1 MDWTLWKPT
10 DRANLCFIIKEGRV
24 LLILK
29 KRGLGAGKINAPG
42 GKLEPGETAMQ
53 AAVRETQEE
62 VGVTPLHL
70 EERGYLRFQFK
81 DGYALGCS
89 VFVAHDLVGEPCS
102 TEEADPMWVAL
113 DAVPYERMWADDREW
128 LPAVLEGGSF
138 TGSFVFEGE
147 KMLEKDVRF
156 HGPRSPERGRSAVVA
171 GCGFV
176 GLTTA
181 RLLHEAGWQVTGCTH
196 SPESAA
202 CLSGEPFP
210 VVACDISD
218 AAAVESVF
226 GGQHGLDLVVHCA
239 SSGKGG
245 ADAYRQVY
253 LRGAQVLG
261 GVLAPRQLL
270 YTSSTSVYA
279 QTDGGWVTE
288 ESPAEPPRETGRI
301 LRETEDWVV
310 AQGGTV
316 ARLAGIYGP
325 GRSVLLRKFFS
336 GEALIE
342 GDGRRWINQ
351 IHRDDAAS
359 GLLVLAQARVPGLF
373 NLGDSQPIEQRT
385 LYEGLA
391 NRFSMPL
398 PPEGPINTDRK
409 RGWTHKQVSNA
420 RLRNLG
426 WTPRYPD
433 FFSALEN
440 DPELVNLA
448 RAGAAAVGESAPV
461 NA

>member
-10 DRANLCFIIKEGRV
+10 DRANLCFIVKEGRV

-42 GKLEPGETAMQ
+42 GKLEPGETPLQ

-70 EERGYLRFQFK
+70 EERGYLRFQFT

-89 VFVAHDLVGEPCS
+89 VFVAHDLEGEPIS
-102 TEEADPMWVAL
+102 TDEADPMWVGL
-113 DAVPYERMWADDREW
+113 DAVPYENMWADDREW
-128 LPAVLEGGSF
+128 LPSVLAGGSF
-138 TGSFVFEGE
+138 TGSFLFEGE

-156 HGPRSPERGRSAVVA
+156 HGPYEAGRGRSALVA

-176 GLTTA
+176 GLATA
-181 RLLHEAGWQVTGCTH
+181 RLLHGAGWRVTGCTH
-196 SPESAA
+196 SADSASL
-202 CLSGEPFP
+202 LSAEPFP

-218 AAAVESVF
+218 AASVESVL
-226 GGQHGLDLVVHCA
+226 GAHHGLDLVLHCA

-261 GVLAPRQLL
+261 GVLAPRQFL
-270 YTSSTSVYA
+270 YTSSTSVYP
-279 QTDGGWVTE
+279 QIEGDWVTE

-301 LRETEDWVV
+301 LRETEEWVL

-325 GRSVLLRKFFS
+325 GRSVLLRKFFT
-336 GEALIE
+336 GEAVIE

-359 GLLVLAQARVPGLF
+359 GLLFLAGCRLPGLF
-373 NLGDSQPIEQRT
+373 NLGDSGPLEQLS
-385 LYEGLA
+385 LYTGLA
-391 NRFSMPL
+391 ERFAMPL
-398 PPEGPINTDRK
+398 PPEGPINTERK

-420 RLRNLG
+420 RLRALG
-426 WTPRYPD
+426 WSPRYPD

-440 DPELVNLA
+440 DPDLVPLA
-448 RAGAAAVGESAPV
+448 RASAALAVASVEG
-461 NA
+461 

>member
-10 DRANLCFIIKEGRV
+10 ERANLCFIVKDGQV

-42 GKLEPGETAMQ
+42 GKLEPGETAIQ

-62 VGVTPLHL
+62 VGVTPLDL
-70 EERGYLRFQFK
+70 EERGYLRFQFM

-89 VFVAHDLVGEPCS
+89 VFVAHDFEGDPIS

-113 DAVPYERMWADDREW
+113 DAVPYSQMWADDREW
-128 LPAVLEGGSF
+128 LPAVLAGGSF

-147 KMLEKDVRF
+147 RMLEKDVRF
-156 HGPRSPERGRSAVVA
+156 HGPRPLERERTALVA

-176 GLTTA
+176 GLATA
-181 RLLHEAGWQVTGCTH
+181 RLLHEAGWRVTGCTH
-196 SPESAA
+196 SVESAD

-210 VVACDISD
+210 VKACDISD
-218 AAAVESVF
+218 PAAVETVF
-226 GGQHGLDLVVHCA
+226 GAHHGLDLVLHCA

-253 LRGAQVLG
+253 FRGVQVLG

-279 QTDGGWVTE
+279 QIEGEWVTE
-288 ESPAEPPRETGRI
+288 ESLAEPPRETGRI
-301 LRETEDWVV
+301 LRETEEWVL

-325 GRSVLLRKFFS
+325 GRSVLLRKFFT
-336 GEALIE
+336 GEAMIE
-342 GDGRRWINQ
+342 GDGCRWINQ

-359 GLLVLAQARVPGLF
+359 GLLLLAGLRVPGVF
-373 NLGDSQPIEQRT
+373 NLGDSRPIEQRS

-391 NRFSMPL
+391 RRFSMPV
-398 PPEGPINTDRK
+398 PPSGPVNTERK

-426 WTPRYPD
+426 WVPRYPD
-433 FFSALEN
+433 FFCAVEK
-440 DPELVNLA
+440 DPELVSLA
-448 RAGAAAVGESAPV
+448 RAPARNPV
-461 NA
+461 D

>member
-1 MDWTLWKPT
+1 
-10 DRANLCFIIKEGRV
+10 
-24 LLILK
+24 
-29 KRGLGAGKINAPG
+29 
-42 GKLEPGETAMQ
+42 
-53 AAVRETQEE
+53 
-62 VGVTPLHL
+62 
-70 EERGYLRFQFK
+70 
-81 DGYALGCS
+81 
-89 VFVAHDLVGEPCS
+89 
-102 TEEADPMWVAL
+102 
-113 DAVPYERMWADDREW
+113 
-128 LPAVLEGGSF
+128 
-138 TGSFVFEGE
+138 
-147 KMLEKDVRF
+147 MLEKDVRF
-156 HGPRSPERGRSAVVA
+156 HGQRVANRGRTALVA

-176 GLTTA
+176 GLATA
-181 RLLHEAGWQVTGCTH
+181 RLLHREGWSVTGCTH
-196 SPESAA
+196 SEESAA

-218 AAAVESVF
+218 PFAVDGVL
-226 GGQHGLDLVVHCA
+226 GLHHGIDLVLHCA

-253 LRGAQVLG
+253 LRGAQILG

-279 QTDGGWVTE
+279 QIDGGCVTE

-301 LRETEDWVV
+301 LRETEEWVL
-310 AQGGTV
+310 ALGGTV

-325 GRSVLLRKFFS
+325 GRSVLLRKFFT
-336 GEALIE
+336 GEAVIE

-359 GLLVLAQARVPGLF
+359 GLLLLAGLRVPGLF
-373 NLGDSQPIEQRT
+373 NLGDSQPIEQRA

-391 NRFSMPL
+391 ERFSMPL
-398 PPEGPINTDRK
+398 PPGGPVNTERK

-420 RLRNLG
+420 RLLSLG

-440 DPELVNLA
+440 DPELVPLA
-448 RAGAAAVGESAPV
+448 RASASAPDS
-461 NA
+461 AADAAE

>member
-10 DRANLCFIIKEGRV
+10 DRANLCFVVKEGRV

-42 GKLEPGETAMQ
+42 GKLEPGETAKA

-70 EERGYLRFQFK
+70 EERGYLRFQFT
-81 DGYALGCS
+81 DGYALGCT
-89 VFVAHDLVGEPCS
+89 VFVARDCEGDPVS
-102 TEEADPMWVAL
+102 TDEADPMWVDL
-113 DAVPYERMWADDREW
+113 DAVPYDKMWADDREW
-128 LPAVLEGGSF
+128 LPTVLDGGTF
-138 TGSFVFEGE
+138 TGSFLFEGE
-147 KMLEKDVRF
+147 RMLEKDIRF
-156 HGPRSPERGRSAVVA
+156 HGCYAADGARSALVA

-176 GLTTA
+176 GLATA
-181 RLLHEAGWQVTGCTH
+181 RLLHGAGWKVTGCTH
-196 SPESAA
+196 SAESAA
-202 CLSGEPFP
+202 LLAGEPFP

-218 AAAVESVF
+218 EASVESVL
-226 GGQHGLDLVVHCA
+226 GSRHGLDLVLHCA

-245 ADAYRQVY
+245 ADAYRKVY

-270 YTSSTSVYA
+270 YTSSTSVYP
-279 QTDGGWVTE
+279 QTEGGWVTE

-301 LRETEDWVV
+301 LRETEDWVL

-336 GEALIE
+336 GEAVIE

-359 GLLVLAQARVPGLF
+359 GLLRLAESRIPGVF
-373 NLGDSQPIEQRT
+373 NLGDSQPLEQLA
-385 LYEGLA
+385 LYSELA
-391 NRFSMPL
+391 ARFSLPL
-398 PPEGPINTDRK
+398 PPEGPVNLDRK
-409 RGWTHKQVSNA
+409 RGWTHKRVSNA
-420 RLRNLG
+420 RLRSLG

-433 FFSALEN
+433 FFTAVAE
-440 DPELVNLA
+440 DPDLVPLA
-448 RAGAAAVGESAPV
+448 RGSAE
-461 NA
+461 AF